1 METFET
7 IKTTFE
13 NSGLSSILLERI
25 VNEQIDSG
33 IKLLK
38 SIRQRYNTS
47 RDSESPYNSEDEYI
61 ENAIKNQLYEIFN
74 FINGF
79 QMYGFNKKLILSKHT
94 ISLKLSNYIKQFS
107 NDELNIINIDE
118 NSLLSYNKDIL
129 ILGDPGSGKTTFL
142 RRFLWNFL
150 NSNTLSHPILIKI
163 SEIGNNENIFLKI
176 GKILGLKIEE
186 KRDNKGNIIY
196 EDGNKLY
203 TVDEKE
209 LNSLII
215 DILNENN
222 FILLFDGLDEVKA
235 DIKDIIENNLYEILN
250 KKNDCSKIILTNRSG
265 NYLRTFPRLDIFE
278 MQDLNDSQID
288 EVTFNFLENRD
299 LSNTFIKQLNAST
312 YKGTARKP
320 LFLFNLLILFSESN
334 NLPKKSIDVYNRLIQ
349 LLVYQWDKER
359 GNINRVSIYGSN
371 FDNLKKLEF
380 LKELAFQLLF
390 KQQNKEFSNLD
401 LKLAFENIN
410 ILEYGLTKNAQE
422 TVIKEIESHNGLVIK
437 IGFDKYKF
445 YHLTI
450 QEFLCADYLNDS
462 SVIKSN
468 FDNYI
473 KSYPEPIGV
482 LVAIKKDSS
491 DFFSSLISFYDKN
504 ELEGINE
511 KFSIILYRALIE
523 NANFN
528 YSIDLG
534 FSLLYLFTCK
544 NSATE
549 DIYINFIKNNEYVK
563 SSVLNALKFYK
574 EDDYQ
579 FDGTKY
585 KSFRLVSNPKIKINN
600 LHFYHKIILP
610 KSLFEI

>member
-482 LVAIKKDSS
+482 LVAIKRH
-491 DFFSSLISFYDKN
+491 YP
-504 ELEGINE
+504 
-511 KFSIILYRALIE
+511 
-523 NANFN
+523 
-528 YSIDLG
+528 
-534 FSLLYLFTCK
+534 
-544 NSATE
+544 
-549 DIYINFIKNNEYVK
+549 
-563 SSVLNALKFYK
+563 
-574 EDDYQ
+574 
-579 FDGTKY
+579 TKC
-585 KSFRLVSNPKIKINN
+585 VS
-600 LHFYHKIILP
+600 
-610 KSLFEI
+610 

>member
-320 LFLFNLLILFSESN
+320 LFLFNL
-334 NLPKKSIDVYNRLIQ
+334 
-349 LLVYQWDKER
+349 W
-359 GNINRVSIYGSN
+359 
-371 FDNLKKLEF
+371 
-380 LKELAFQLLF
+380 
-390 KQQNKEFSNLD
+390 
-401 LKLAFENIN
+401 
-410 ILEYGLTKNAQE
+410 
-422 TVIKEIESHNGLVIK
+422 
-437 IGFDKYKF
+437 
-445 YHLTI
+445 
-450 QEFLCADYLNDS
+450 
-462 SVIKSN
+462 
-468 FDNYI
+468 
-473 KSYPEPIGV
+473 
-482 LVAIKKDSS
+482 
-491 DFFSSLISFYDKN
+491 
-504 ELEGINE
+504 
-511 KFSIILYRALIE
+511 
-523 NANFN
+523 
-528 YSIDLG
+528 
-534 FSLLYLFTCK
+534 
-544 NSATE
+544 
-549 DIYINFIKNNEYVK
+549 
-563 SSVLNALKFYK
+563 
-574 EDDYQ
+574 
-579 FDGTKY
+579 
-585 KSFRLVSNPKIKINN
+585 
-600 LHFYHKIILP
+600 
-610 KSLFEI
+610 